1 MKRLL
6 IGICGGIAAYK
17 ICEVISTLF
26 KTEQVEIKVILTDS
40 AQKFITPLT
49 ITTLSRY
56 PVYTDENF
64 WQPINYRPLHIELGE
79 WADVFLIAPLT
90 ANTLAK
96 LALGF
101 ADNLLTNTVLASN
114 CPILLAPAMNTD
126 MWLQLSVQNN
136 WQLLTQNPRYH
147 TIGPGSGLLAC
158 DRVGSGRMS
167 EPAEIISYILSL
179 FYTEGKKDLKGKK
192 VLISGGGTREFFDP
206 VRYIGNPSSGKMGIA
221 LVKAALHRGAE
232 VKFVHGIIDD
242 HLLANIPEARLIPIT
257 NSEEMYREMSGN
269 FTDADIIIMSAA
281 VADVKPR
288 EYYGEKIAK
297 KDLPSALELSPVKDI
312 IAELGKLKKGNQRLI
327 GFAAQTGDI
336 ITPAR
341 EKMSRKNLDII
352 VANPIDQVNSGF
364 GNDRNQAIF
373 LDNQNREIE
382 IENCDKLEMGHKL
395 FDFIMSYKLR
405 L

>member
-1 MKRLL
+1 MKRVL

-26 KTEQVEIKVILTDS
+26 KTEQVEIKVILTES
-40 AQKFITPLT
+40 AQQFITPLT
-49 ITTLSRY
+49 ITTLSRH
-56 PVYTDENF
+56 PVYTDQNF

-90 ANTLAK
+90 AHTLAK
-96 LALGF
+96 LALGL

-147 TIGPGSGLLAC
+147 TTGPGSGLLAC

-167 EPAEIISYILSL
+167 EPSAIISYILSL
-179 FYTEGKKDLKGKK
+179 FYTQGKKDLKGKK

-242 HLLANIPEARLIPIT
+242 HLLANIQEARLIPIT
-257 NSEEMYREMSGN
+257 NSEEMYQQMMGN

-281 VADVKPR
+281 VADVKPS

-297 KDLPSALELSPVKDI
+297 KDLPSALELSPVNDI
-312 IAELGKLKKGNQRLI
+312 IAELGRLKKANQRLI

-341 EKMSRKNLDII
+341 EKMMRKNLDII

-373 LDNQNREIE
+373 LDNQNRQID
-382 IENCDKLEMGHKL
+382 IENCDKLDMGHQL
-395 FDFIMSYKLR
+395 FDFILYPVIN
-405 L
+405 